1 MYVGVETL
9 TNIMHMFFSFYQ
21 IVEARNVILQKL
33 GERKDTQAG
42 ECETSS
48 IVDTHQEG
56 RGDSERDSIPFE
68 QNLILTEVTNATK
81 GLEID
86 DMISSKKWSEKTDTD
101 ATSLTSCTKLKQEE
115 DVSCSDLE
123 DYRSDSSDKL
133 SGHGEACRQ
142 KAVPFKGKD
151 SEDESNDWLTVDE
164 FNQVDFS

>member
-1 MYVGVETL
+1 M
-9 TNIMHMFFSFYQ
+9 
-21 IVEARNVILQKL
+21 
-33 GERKDTQAG
+33 
-42 ECETSS
+42 
-48 IVDTHQEG
+48 DTHQEG
-56 RGDSERDSIPFE
+56 RGDSERESISYE

-81 GLEID
+81 GLEIE
-86 DMISSKKWSEKTDTD
+86 DMISSKKWSENTNTD

-133 SGHGEACRQ
+133 SGHGEAFRGSSPDGSSDWVRLRERSERGGRQ

-164 FNQVDFS
+164 FN